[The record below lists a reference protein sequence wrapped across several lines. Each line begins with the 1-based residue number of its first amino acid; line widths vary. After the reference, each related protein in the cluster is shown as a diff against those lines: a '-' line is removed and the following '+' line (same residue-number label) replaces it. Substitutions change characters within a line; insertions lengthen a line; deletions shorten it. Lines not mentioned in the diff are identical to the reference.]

1 MKNNSFQ
8 SIADSLLKYRRKILS
23 AEKIR
28 EIIKKILQNEYTDS
42 KMYKTFHYLKNRWYL
57 LALKKRKMKLLMT
70 LIDLS

>member
-28 EIIKKILQNEYTDS
+28 EIIKKILQDEYTDS
-42 KMYKTFHYLKNRWYL
+42 KMYKTFKVFHSRIYAFILPTL
-57 LALKKRKMKLLMT
+57 LREY
-70 LIDLS
+70 

>member
-28 EIIKKILQNEYTDS
+28 EIIKKILQDEYTDS
-42 KMYKTFHYLKNRWYL
+42 KMYKTFHYLKNR
-57 LALKKRKMKLLMT
+57 
-70 LIDLS
+70 